1 MIPASTAVGTSRSAR
16 YRRVMEGLFIR
27 SEGGGLVPMKFSG
40 SQEILWR
47 HIAPRLDAGAKLWF
61 ICLKSRQVYSSTFF
75 CALAFVRTLESA
87 GTHSLVLAHDLFTSH
102 DLFDKVKTFYEHLPL
117 PKIRGPKVNELIFS
131 FPGGASRFR
140 VISAGSVAKGRGTTQ
155 TAMVLS
161 EIPSW
166 PHPDIAAG
174 LFQAMPDMDNTM
186 LIEESTAKGISGPG
200 ALFYQEWTRAV
211 RKESDLEPIFIPWFA
226 MPKYRR
232 KPGIPMDDWDEEERL
247 LADTYGGPTGLTE
260 RPDKSR
266 LIAAEVI
273 GEQLAWR
280 RYAIKT
286 KCQNSLDI
294 FHQEFP
300 ASPEEAFI
308 ASGLPA
314 FDRMALMKQ
323 RINIQAPAGYMS
335 MQGKKLASV
344 SKGEV
349 SIWRLPEEGQE
360 YVIGADT
367 SEGIAGGDYASAQ
380 VLNCATM
387 EQVASVHGH
396 IQPYEF
402 ANLLNAL
409 GHYYKKATLCIEV
422 NNMGYRVQDHLI
434 REHMYPRLHQWRG
447 RPDKIKLQ
455 MAHMYGWATNVW
467 SRPILIGAGQ
477 RALNHN
483 LCTIHEDG
491 LLTELVHFSRNDD
504 GKYEAEVGHDDRV
517 MALLM
522 ALRSR
527 EESYVERK
535 LGPQVTAADSVTGI
549 RVMQSDVLQHK
560 MNDKGQM
567 ETVARGDQRRAL
579 SRILREKAGSA
590 LKHWLEFGFVVSTLS
605 GLAF

>member
-1 MIPASTAVGTSRSAR
+1 
-16 YRRVMEGLFIR
+16 MEGLFIR
-27 SEGGGLVPMKFSG
+27 SEHGGTVPMRFSP

-47 HIAPRLDAGAKLWF
+47 HIAPRLDTHDKLWF

-75 CALAFVRTLESA
+75 CALAFVRTLEQP

-102 DLFDKVKTFYEHLPL
+102 DLFDKVKTFYDHLPL
-117 PKIRGPKVNELIFS
+117 PKLRGARVNELLFP

-174 LFQAMPDMDNTM
+174 LFQAMPDLPNTM
-186 LIEESTAKGISGPG
+186 LIEESTAKGMSGPG
-200 ALFYQEWTRAV
+200 ALFYKEWDRAI
-211 RKESDLEPIFIPWFA
+211 RRESDLEPIFIPWFS
-226 MPKYRR
+226 MPKYSR
-232 KPGIPMDDWDEEERL
+232 KPAVPPDDWDPEERL
-247 LADTYGGPTGLTE
+247 LAETYGDPTGLTAT
-260 RPDKSR
+260 PDKSR
-266 LIAAEVI
+266 VMDLDKI
-273 GEQLAWR
+273 GQQLAWR

-286 KCQNSLDI
+286 KCQGSLDI

-300 ASPEEAFI
+300 ASAEEAFI

-314 FDRMALMKQ
+314 FDRMALLRQ
-323 RINIQAPAGYMS
+323 RTNICEPDHFMT
-335 MQGKKLASV
+335 MEGKKLVPVAR
-344 SKGEV
+344 GEV
-349 SIWRLPEEGQE
+349 SIWAAPKEGEE

-367 SEGIAGGDYASAQ
+367 SEGITGGDYASAQ
-380 VLNCATM
+380 VLNCRTL

-402 ANLLNAL
+402 ASLLNAL
-409 GHYYKKATLCIEV
+409 GLYYKRAMLCVEI
-422 NNMGYRVQDHLI
+422 NNMGHRVQDHLI
-434 REHMYPRLHQWRG
+434 REYMYPRLHQWRG

-455 MAHMYGWATNVW
+455 PAHMYGWGTNVW
-467 SRPILIGAGQ
+467 SRPLLIGAGQ

-483 LCTIHEDG
+483 LTTLHEDG
-491 LLTELVHFSRNDD
+491 LLTELIHFSRNDD

-535 LGPQVTAADSVTGI
+535 LGPVTSEPDGVTGI
-549 RVMQSDVLQHK
+549 RVMDATVLQHEMTK
-560 MNDKGQM
+560 DGQIV
-567 ETVARGDQRRAL
+567 TRARGDQRRVL
-579 SRILREKAGSA
+579 SRILREKAGKA
-590 LKHWLEFGFVVSTLS
+590 LQHWMGY
-605 GLAF
+605 